1 MERNDASLLQG
12 GTAPT
17 NPQAACHRDLPSRS
31 RSHLREHPREVSSR
45 ARSARVPFERDFPA
59 RRSSGADDLDV
70 GHKHTHEAAHTR
82 LVDEQERTCASE
94 RTSKAKERWWEARRG
109 GRWKKRGNQATRK
122 KTDADPNDHGIR
134 TRAKK
139 SAASGVAVDQECVKM
154 FMNLK
159 TRRTYRYIIF
169 KIDEQ
174 TGMVKVEK
182 EAGPKVSDRRT
193 SRRDMNTIAPRNVC
207 TDSEP
212 RRIARRPPSKSS
224 KKTYR
229 KPNADTPSSTTRLRT
244 RKDAKRRKSSS
255 SAGRRKSPRSS
266 RKCCTRRPKK
276 SSGGSWT
283 ACI

>member
-1 MERNDASLLQG
+1 MHDRHECGLRGISPPEDRVEPTASTLDTSTHTKLH
-12 GTAPT
+12 THVLWT
-17 NPQAACHRDLPSRS
+17 S
-31 RSHLREHPREVSSR
+31 
-45 ARSARVPFERDFPA
+45 RSARAHQRG
-59 RRSSGADDLDV
+59 RRKRRKDGGKRGVV
-70 GHKHTHEAAHTR
+70 G
-82 LVDEQERTCASE
+82 
-94 RTSKAKERWWEARRG
+94 G
-109 GRWKKRGNQATRK
+109 GRKGGNQATRK

-134 TRAKK
+134 TRAEK

-193 SRRDMNTIAPRNVC
+193 SRTDMNTIAPRNVC

-212 RRIARRPPSKSS
+212 RRIARRPPSRSS
-224 KKTYR
+224 KKTCR
-229 KPNADTPSSTTRLRT
+229 KPNADTPSSTTRSRT

-266 RKCCTRRPKK
+266 RRCCTRRPKK